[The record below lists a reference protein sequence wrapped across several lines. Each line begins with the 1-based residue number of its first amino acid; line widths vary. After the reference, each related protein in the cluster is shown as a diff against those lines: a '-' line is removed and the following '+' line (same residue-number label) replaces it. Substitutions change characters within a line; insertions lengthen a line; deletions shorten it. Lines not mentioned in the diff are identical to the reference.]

1 MAATRRRRPSE
12 GSDPVCTGC
21 GSALVVDHRPEFAP
35 GLVCITCRARY
46 PLPGDAAAER
56 AATAV
61 AAASAAGDRSTVVA
75 LTAEAAGRVP
85 TNLMLCHGCWS
96 WWDGDTDGCS
106 CTCPA
111 ELEDWSHVVVGQ
123 VVGVEVSRG

>member
-1 MAATRRRRPSE
+1 MAE
-12 GSDPVCTGC
+12 SDPSCTGC
-21 GSALVVDHRPEFAP
+21 GSALVSEKRRGYAP
-35 GLVCITCRARY
+35 CLRCITCGRRH
-46 PLPGDAAAER
+46 PLPGDAVAER
-56 AATAV
+56 SATAV

-75 LTAEAAGRVP
+75 LTAAREGRVP
-85 TNLMLCHGCWS
+85 TNVMLCHGCLS